1 MARVLIENLTKK
13 FGENVVVDDLSLEV
27 KDGDFVCLLGSP
39 GAGKT
44 TTLRM
49 IAGLEMP
56 TFGSI
61 YIDDILMN
69 DLTPA
74 ERDIAMMFQTFAL
87 YPHMTVYKNLA
98 FPLKKTGMSTEE
110 IDKRVREVAEMLR
123 ITYLLDSKPGTLSG
137 GEKQRLAL
145 GRAIVRRPKVYLLD
159 EPLSNLD
166 AKLRLRM
173 RAELKRVQREL
184 GQTTIFTTPDELEA
198 LTMADKIAVID
209 HGKLTQYD
217 ATEVVY
223 NHPKNLFVA
232 GFVGSPPMNFIDCIF
247 EEKEG
252 RAFLN
257 AKSFALDVSNLKN
270 EIKKRSTSSE
280 LILGVRPSD
289 VSLHKSRPPEE
300 NIEAEVYTIEPMGIE
315 AVIDLKVGEH
325 LIKSKVRATFKVD
338 VGQKVWMIFDKNRI
352 HIFDKKTKEAIL

>member
-1 MARVLIENLTKK
+1 MARISIKNLTKK
-13 FGENVVVDDLSLEV
+13 FGEKVVVDDLSLEV
-27 KDGDFVCLLGSP
+27 KDREFVCLLGSP

-44 TTLRM
+44 TTLRI
-49 IAGLEMP
+49 IAGLEKS
-56 TFGSI
+56 TSGNI
-61 YIDDILMN
+61 YIDDILVN

-87 YPHMTVYKNLA
+87 YPHMTVYENLA

-110 IDKRVREVAEMLR
+110 INKRVREVAEMLR
-123 ITYLLDSKPGTLSG
+123 ISYLLDSKPGTLSG
-137 GEKQRLAL
+137 GEKQRVAL

-159 EPLSNLD
+159 EPLTNLD
-166 AKLRLRM
+166 AKLRLHM
-173 RAELKRVQREL
+173 RAELKRLQREL

-198 LTMADKIAVID
+198 LTMANKIAVID
-209 HGKLTQYD
+209 HGKLMQYD
-217 ATEVVY
+217 ATEFLY
-223 NHPKNLFVA
+223 NHPKNLLVA
-232 GFVGSPPMNFIDCIF
+232 GFVGSPPMNFMDCIF
-247 EEKEG
+247 EEKDG

-257 AKSFALDVSNLKN
+257 VKSFTLDMSNLKN
-270 EIKKRSTSSE
+270 EITKQSTSSD

-289 VSLHKSRPPEE
+289 ISLHKSRPSEE

-315 AVIDLKVGEH
+315 TVIDLKVGEH

-352 HIFDKKTKEAIL
+352 HVFDKKTKEALL